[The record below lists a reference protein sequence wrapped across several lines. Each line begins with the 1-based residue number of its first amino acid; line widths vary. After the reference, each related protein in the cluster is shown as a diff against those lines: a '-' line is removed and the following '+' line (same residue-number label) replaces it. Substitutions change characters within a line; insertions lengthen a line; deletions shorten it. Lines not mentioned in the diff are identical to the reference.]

1 MDERQRLRGEIREA
15 AKGMTVRELRL
26 LLLLA
31 FIKGILKKE

>member
-15 AKGMTVRELRL
+15 AKEMTVRELR
-26 LLLLA
+26 LLLA

>member
-26 LLLLA
+26 LLA
-31 FIKGILKKE
+31 FIRGITKKK

>member
-26 LLLLA
+26 LLS
-31 FIKGILKKE
+31 FIKGMVKKE

>member
-26 LLLLA
+26 LLA

>member
-26 LLLLA
+26 LLA
-31 FIKGILKKE
+31 FIRGIQAKKE